1 MNYTELLKQKAQE
14 NKSIVCVGLDP
25 VLEKIPL
32 QGNPEEVITK
42 FYLDLLD
49 AFISEDTLPG
59 AVKPNIAFYE
69 QFGLPGLRALRKITD
84 AYKDKGFIVIVD
96 AKRGDI
102 GKTSAA
108 YAKAVY
114 DVWNFDCVTV
124 APYMGSDSVGP
135 FIDYS
140 EKGKGVY
147 ILCRTSNKE
156 AVDIQDLKVGNEGI
170 PLYMKTTEKI
180 IEWAKPGTGAVVG
193 ATYPKELEEIAK
205 LFVNSGKQIPLL
217 IPGVGT
223 QGGSAQ
229 EVIQALK
236 NANYDLSIVR
246 INSSSGINYAYQKQ
260 DTDDY
265 AGAAVKALK
274 QLNRE
279 IGFKE

>member
-14 NKSIVCVGLDP
+14 NKSIVCVGFDP

-42 FYLDLLD
+42 FYKNILN
-49 AFISEDTLPG
+49 AFVEENCLPG
-59 AVKPNIAFYE
+59 VIKLNIAFFE
-69 QFGLPGLRALRKITD
+69 PHGFEGLRALETLISTIKKINLP
-84 AYKDKGFIVIVD
+84 VILD

-102 GKTSAA
+102 GRFSTA
-108 YAKAVY
+108 YAKTAFEY
-114 DVWNFDCVTV
+114 WKADATTV

-147 ILCRTSNKE
+147 ILCRTSNKG

-170 PLYMKTTEKI
+170 PLYMKTAEKI
-180 IEWAKPGTGAVVG
+180 IEWAKPGTGAVIG
-193 ATYPKELEEIAK
+193 ATYPKELEQIAK
-205 LFVNSGKQIPLL
+205 LFSSSGKQIPLL

-274 QLNRE
+274 QLNQE
-279 IGFKE
+279 IGFKP